1 MTSQVGILAWD
12 IGGANIKVAFAQA
25 DSGVVT
31 KLNTTS
37 KYLPLWRVG
46 KEAIQ
51 PVLTELREKA
61 CELEPVDFVA
71 ATMTAE
77 LSDVY
82 ASKKEGVNHILRC
95 VEETHVGLP
104 ILVLCSD
111 GSLQPISDAR
121 LRPMDVAAANWF
133 ATGWLAS
140 RFLKTCVAI
149 DVGSTTTSIIPVVS
163 GRVANRGK
171 TDLEKLSNGEL
182 VYTGALRTNVAAILK
197 RASLQGREFRVSSE
211 LFALSADVH
220 LLLGNISEQDYTTE
234 TADGRSRSV
243 RDACARLARVVCAD
257 DEMLTREEIYELA
270 RQTYDAQLQDICC
283 GLEQVIS
290 DGGLS
295 KETTP
300 VVATGL
306 GRTFLAERA
315 AHLSGFKTILDLGGV
330 TGLGSSAKFAPA
342 VGLSLMALTHTSG
355 RELKWTQLSK

>member
-1 MTSQVGILAWD
+1 VNSRVSILAWD

-31 KLNTTS
+31 KLNTAS

-46 KEAIQ
+46 KEAIK
-51 PVLTELREKA
+51 PALTELCEKA
-61 CELEPVDFVA
+61 CEAASVDFVA
-71 ATMTAE
+71 TTMTAE
-77 LSDVY
+77 LSDAY
-82 ASKKEGVNHILRC
+82 ATKREGVNHILNC
-95 VEETHVGLP
+95 VEETHDGIP

-111 GSLQPISDAR
+111 GSLQPISVAR

-149 DVGSTTTSIIPVVS
+149 DVGSTTTSMIPVVS
-163 GRVANRGK
+163 GRVANHGK
-171 TDLEKLSNGEL
+171 TDLEKLSSGEL
-182 VYTGALRTNVAAILK
+182 VYTGALRTNVAAILR

-243 RDACARLARVVCAD
+243 RDCCARLARVVCAD

-270 RQTYDAQLQDICC
+270 RQAYDAQLREICG

-295 KETTP
+295 KENTP
-300 VVATGL
+300 IVATGL
-306 GRTFLAERA
+306 GRKFLAERA
-315 AHLSGFKTILDLGGV
+315 AHLSGFKTVLDLGGM
-330 TGLGSSAKFAPA
+330 TGLGSSTKLAPA
-342 VGLSLMALTHTSG
+342 VGLSLMALTNTSG
-355 RELKWTQLSK
+355 SELKWTRLSK

>member
-1 MTSQVGILAWD
+1 MTSRVSILAWD
-12 IGGANIKVAFAQA
+12 IGGANVKVAFAQA
-25 DSGVVT
+25 DSGVMT
-31 KLNTTS
+31 KLNTAS

-46 KEAIQ
+46 KEAIK
-51 PVLTELREKA
+51 PALADLREKA

-82 ASKKEGVNHILRC
+82 ASKKEGVNHILGC
-95 VEETHVGLP
+95 VEETHVGIP

-149 DVGSTTTSIIPVVS
+149 DVGSTTTSIIPVVN

-171 TDLEKLSNGEL
+171 TDLKKLSCGEL

-243 RDACARLARVVCAD
+243 RDACARLARVICAD

-270 RQTYDAQLQDICC
+270 RQTYDAQLQEICS

-300 VVATGL
+300 IVATGL

-315 AHLSGFKTILDLGGV
+315 AHLSGFRTVLDLGEV